1 MLKFPVIP
9 PVLTVKSKERKSER
23 KKNTFFKVIKK
34 PIICKYL
41 KDMTNNR
48 KKAWGLETVFSSLF
62 SKFYTIETTETDAT
76 FQPFFVKYI
85 LKRLGGMCE
94 ISASFHQNDCNT
106 ITSRYLTG
114 IKSTHEHNNH
124 LGTIRDYVHF
134 LISFRRE
141 SR

>member
-41 KDMTNNR
+41 KDMTNIR

-85 LKRLGGMCE
+85 LKRLGSMCE